1 VDTSKLTKI
10 RDTVRNTISRRMIN
24 RGEKASKIT
33 SNSHIPQASAKIKII
48 ITMIQASTIIMNIK
62 SIMAKSTAPHLNMI
76 M

>member
-1 VDTSKLTKI
+1 
-10 RDTVRNTISRRMIN
+10 MIN